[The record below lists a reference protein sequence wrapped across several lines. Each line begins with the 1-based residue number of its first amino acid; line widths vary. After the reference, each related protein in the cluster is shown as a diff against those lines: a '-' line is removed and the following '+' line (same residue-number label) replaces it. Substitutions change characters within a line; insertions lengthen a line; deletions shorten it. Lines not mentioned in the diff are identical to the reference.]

1 MPFLWLGMGGRI
13 GPIDNLIS
21 IPWLLRLRRSKMAWK
36 CENCGQSNQSDNLD
50 FPIMHEMM
58 NDGHKVVP
66 DLKTAVRWVSNLGPS
81 RKVE

>member
-1 MPFLWLGMGGRI
+1 
-13 GPIDNLIS
+13 
-21 IPWLLRLRRSKMAWK
+21 MAWK

-58 NDGHKVVP
+58 HDGHKVVP
-66 DLKTAVRWVSNLGPS
+66 DLKTAARWVSNLGPS